1 MRLAAALFL
10 ALTPTLIAAHGLSDI
25 NVMTVAATAH

>member
-10 ALTPTLIAAHGLSDI
+10 ALTLIAAHGLSDI